1 MSGRTISGQGKGRP
15 PWRSG
20 WRSILRQAEIDQEQQ
35 GITQSAPPASA
46 GGASERPPS
55 PQEAPA
61 ARPGIRLEPLG
72 AHPGRWAVLVRRWQ
86 AQQPEER
93 MLLWRVLQLKKPLGH
108 VGIRQQV
115 PRLRLVFRPDLPQ
128 HADRRTLPVALR
140 LPALHA
146 LLSFVFLAL
155 LPQRPLSIPTALG
168 LASAVIVY
176 IQMLAYGGGH
186 GMRE

>member
-1 MSGRTISGQGKGRP
+1 
-15 PWRSG
+15 
-20 WRSILRQAEIDQEQQ
+20 
-35 GITQSAPPASA
+35 
-46 GGASERPPS
+46 
-55 PQEAPA
+55 
-61 ARPGIRLEPLG
+61 
-72 AHPGRWAVLVRRWQ
+72 
-86 AQQPEER
+86 

-155 LPQRPLSIPTALG
+155 LPQRLLSIPTALG

-176 IQMLAYGGGH
+176 IQMLAYRQGYGFRRGGD
-186 GMRE
+186 